1 MVESIVTV
9 VANPFCQ
16 RTKSRAIFY
25 PIVKK
30 PSFLFERWLSFF
42 KLDNFSFFVDN
53 QNKGG
58 VIMREA
64 KVYENNR
71 YKCDVRSAENLD
83 QIYDARREWVNG
95 IYHYDQLLN
104 KSQITELLKDHLVAV
119 EGLEE
124 INEEDL
130 MNLLKD

>member
-1 MVESIVTV
+1 
-9 VANPFCQ
+9 
-16 RTKSRAIFY
+16 
-25 PIVKK
+25 
-30 PSFLFERWLSFF
+30 
-42 KLDNFSFFVDN
+42 
-53 QNKGG
+53 
-58 VIMREA
+58 MREA
-64 KVYENNR
+64 KVYENNQ